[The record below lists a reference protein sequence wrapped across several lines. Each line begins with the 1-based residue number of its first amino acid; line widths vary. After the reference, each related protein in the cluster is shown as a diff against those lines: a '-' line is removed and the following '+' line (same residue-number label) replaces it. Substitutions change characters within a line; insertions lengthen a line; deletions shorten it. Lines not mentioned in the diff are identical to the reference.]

1 MNDPGPAAGRF
12 GPAAAGAPASAPA
25 PTRRQRIAARVRR
38 QPEWVCVPVT
48 FVLLIGGW
56 EWYVTARGVSAL
68 ILPAPSSIVAAL
80 YGGLASG
87 LLVNALFVT
96 LQEIVLGFLLSATLA
111 FVLGTLVS
119 QVRLVEAT
127 IYPYVVALQTLPKIA
142 IAPLILI
149 WVGLGME
156 SKIVVAALVSFF
168 PMLVNTIAGLKS
180 ASADK
185 LELMHALTASPLK
198 TFFLVK
204 LPEALPYIFA
214 GLQIGIV
221 LAVLGAI
228 VGEFVGA
235 KAGLGYLII
244 QMNYTMDVAGM
255 FAVLVLLGLMGVTL
269 NYIIVALR
277 RRVIFWQRGSDYTI

>member
-1 MNDPGPAAGRF
+1 MKQVMSHIRNR
-12 GPAAAGAPASAPA
+12 
-25 PTRRQRIAARVRR
+25 
-38 QPEWVCVPVT
+38 PEWICVPLT
-48 FVLLIGGW
+48 LVLAIGGW
-56 EWYVTARGVSAL
+56 EWYVKTYQVSVLILPPPSQIVSAL
-68 ILPAPSSIVAAL
+68 YS
-80 YGGLASG
+80 GLANG
-87 LLVNALFVT
+87 VYVKALFVT
-96 LQEIVLGFLLSATLA
+96 LQAIVLGFLLSASVA
-111 FVLGTLVS
+111 FVLGTLIS

-142 IAPLILI
+142 IAPLVLV
-149 WVGLGME
+149 WVGLGIE
-156 SKIVVAALVSFF
+156 SKIIIAALVSFF
-168 PMLVNTIAGLKS
+168 PMLVNTIVGLKS
-180 ASADK
+180 ASEDK
-185 LELMHALTASPLK
+185 LELMRALTASRTK

-255 FAVLVLLGLMGVTL
+255 FAVLVILGVMGIVL
-269 NYIIVALR
+269 NILIAMLR
-277 RRVIFWQRGSDYTI
+277 RRVIFWQRTDVTTI

>member
-1 MNDPGPAAGRF
+1 MDQAPPEALAPPASPVAR
-12 GPAAAGAPASAPA
+12 AGARSPLHWLLLHIRS
-25 PTRRQRIAARVRR
+25 R
-38 QPEWVCVPVT
+38 PEWVCVPIT
-48 FVLLIGGW
+48 LVLAIGGW
-56 EWYVTARGVSAL
+56 EWYVKAYQVSAV
-68 ILPAPSSIVAAL
+68 ILPPPSQIVRAL
-80 YGGLASG
+80 YSGLASG
-87 LLVNALFVT
+87 LYLKALAVT
-96 LQEIVLGFLLSATLA
+96 LQAIVLGFLLSASVA
-111 FVLGTLVS
+111 FVLGTLIS
-119 QVRLVEAT
+119 QIRLLEAT

-142 IAPLILI
+142 IAPLILV
-149 WVGLGME
+149 WVGLGIE
-156 SKIVVAALVSFF
+156 SKIIIAALVSFF
-168 PMLVNTIAGLKS
+168 PMLVNTITGLKS

-185 LELMHALTASPLK
+185 LELMHALTASRTK

-255 FAVLVLLGLMGVTL
+255 FAVLVILGVMGVAL
-269 NYIIVALR
+269 NVFITIVR
-277 RRVIFWQRGSDYTI
+277 KRVIFWQRADVNTI

>member
-1 MNDPGPAAGRF
+1 MDQARPEALAP
-12 GPAAAGAPASAPA
+12 PASP
-25 PTRRQRIAARVRR
+25 AARVGSRGPLHWLLLHLR
-38 QPEWVCVPVT
+38 SRPEWVCVPIT
-48 FVLLIGGW
+48 LVLAIGGW
-56 EWYVTARGVSAL
+56 EWYVKAYQVSAVILPPPSQIVSAL
-68 ILPAPSSIVAAL
+68 YS
-80 YGGLASG
+80 GLASG
-87 LLVNALFVT
+87 LYLKALAVT
-96 LQEIVLGFLLSATLA
+96 LQAIVLGFLLSASVA
-111 FVLGTLVS
+111 FVLGTLIS
-119 QVRLVEAT
+119 QIRLLEAT

-142 IAPLILI
+142 IAPLILV
-149 WVGLGME
+149 WVGLGIE
-156 SKIVVAALVSFF
+156 SKIIIAALVSFF
-168 PMLVNTIAGLKS
+168 PMLVNTITGLKS

-185 LELMHALTASPLK
+185 LELMHALTASRTK

-255 FAVLVLLGLMGVTL
+255 FAVLVILGVMGVTL
-269 NYIIVALR
+269 NVFITIVR
-277 RRVIFWQRGSDYTI
+277 KRVIFWQRTDVNTI

>member
-1 MNDPGPAAGRF
+1 MDQARPETLAP
-12 GPAAAGAPASAPA
+12 PASP
-25 PTRRQRIAARVRR
+25 AARVGSRGPLHWLLLHLR
-38 QPEWVCVPVT
+38 SRPEWVCVPIT
-48 FVLLIGGW
+48 LVLAIGGW
-56 EWYVTARGVSAL
+56 EWYVKAYQVSAVILPPPSQIVSAL
-68 ILPAPSSIVAAL
+68 YS
-80 YGGLASG
+80 GLASG
-87 LLVNALFVT
+87 LYLKALAVT
-96 LQEIVLGFLLSATLA
+96 LQAIVLGFLLSASVA
-111 FVLGTLVS
+111 FVLGTLIS
-119 QVRLVEAT
+119 QIRLLEAT

-142 IAPLILI
+142 IAPLILV
-149 WVGLGME
+149 WVGLGIE
-156 SKIVVAALVSFF
+156 SKIIIAALVSFF
-168 PMLVNTIAGLKS
+168 PMLVNTITGLKS

-185 LELMHALTASPLK
+185 LELMHALTASRTK

-255 FAVLVLLGLMGVTL
+255 FAVLVILGVMGVTL
-269 NYIIVALR
+269 NVFITIVR
-277 RRVIFWQRGSDYTI
+277 KRVIFWQRTDVNTI

>member
-1 MNDPGPAAGRF
+1 
-12 GPAAAGAPASAPA
+12 
-25 PTRRQRIAARVRR
+25 
-38 QPEWVCVPVT
+38 
-48 FVLLIGGW
+48 
-56 EWYVTARGVSAL
+56 VSTL
-68 ILPAPSSIVAAL
+68 ILPPPSHILSAL
-80 YGGLASG
+80 YTGLANG
-87 LLVNALFVT
+87 VYVKALLVT
-96 LQEIVLGFLLSATLA
+96 LQAILLGFLLSASVA
-111 FVLGTLVS
+111 FILGTLIS
-119 QVRLVEAT
+119 QVRLIEAT

-142 IAPLILI
+142 IAPLILV
-149 WVGLGME
+149 WVGLGIE
-156 SKIVVAALVSFF
+156 SKIIIAALVSFF
-168 PMLVNTIAGLKS
+168 PMLVNTIVGLKS

-185 LELMHALTASPLK
+185 LELMHALTASRIK

-255 FAVLVLLGLMGVTL
+255 FAVLVILGVMGVVL
-269 NYIIVALR
+269 NVLIAVLR
-277 RRVIFWQRGSDYTI
+277 KRVIFWQRTDVSAI

>member
-1 MNDPGPAAGRF
+1 MSQLSSPATVTRPISETPAVVTGTFSGRVL
-12 GPAAAGAPASAPA
+12 
-25 PTRRQRIAARVRR
+25 TRVRR
-38 QPEWVCVPVT
+38 RPEWVCVPIT
-48 FVLLIGGW
+48 LILAIGGW
-56 EWYVTARGVSAL
+56 EWYVAAYNVSILILPPPSHIVSAL
-68 ILPAPSSIVAAL
+68 
-80 YGGLASG
+80 YTGLANG
-87 LLVNALFVT
+87 VYVKALLVT
-96 LQEIVLGFLLSATLA
+96 LQAILLGFLLSASVA
-111 FVLGTLVS
+111 FILGTLIS
-119 QVRLVEAT
+119 QVRLIEAT

-142 IAPLILI
+142 IAPLILV
-149 WVGLGME
+149 WVGLGIE
-156 SKIVVAALVSFF
+156 SKIIIAALVSFF
-168 PMLVNTIAGLKS
+168 PMLVNTIVGLKS

-185 LELMHALTASPLK
+185 LELMQALTASRTK

-255 FAVLVLLGLMGVTL
+255 FAVLVILGVMGVVL
-269 NYIIVALR
+269 NVFITVLR
-277 RRVIFWQRGSDYTI
+277 KRIIFWQRTDVNAI